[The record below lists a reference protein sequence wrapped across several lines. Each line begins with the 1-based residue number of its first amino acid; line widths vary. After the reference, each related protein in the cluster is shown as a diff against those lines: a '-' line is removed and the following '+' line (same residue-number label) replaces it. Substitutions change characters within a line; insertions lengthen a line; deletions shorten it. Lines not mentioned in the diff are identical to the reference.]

1 MQSKVDSINSQNQKG
16 LMAKFIRGFTARFE
30 IYEKLEI
37 VDLPL
42 NMIVLCTLFKKITFL
57 VLINLICYSSVF
69 AQQDARCSSN
79 GGTYQCLKANLL
91 FRAQVGPPQTYY
103 ETGDEACI
111 ALIDST
117 AKYWAYYPNI
127 GPGCERDDVF
137 SDGTIRKLF
146 NQNWV
151 LPEQSCN
158 AFANKPAVSTQQLIT
173 NFRDTQ
179 DVLEDWR
186 GRSWCVYAGPAVI
199 KITGPSTTRVSTPGP
214 AIPQIATVTRNGTPI
229 ADKAVSISVNAGTAI
244 SGTTDSNGNYA
255 FTYVPPRSP
264 VVAQLTATCSE
275 CSNTATKAIT
285 VTGGFESCPADPG
298 TVEGN
303 PINPA
308 LAHKVQTE
316 VDYTDSAPHGLGLS
330 RHYRSSLE
338 VAFASMGSGW
348 SHNYAGRINIV
359 DDKFASILL
368 GSGYSAYFQ
377 RDTPSSAWTTSP
389 ANAANPDRL
398 DQSGDTITFLRDS
411 DNSRWTFTNTSPG
424 VLPIV
429 NARLSTITQ
438 RNGWT
443 MNLTYNA
450 ANQLTQ
456 ATNAFGRSLAF
467 AYNGSG
473 QLAQVTTPDARTISY
488 SYAANGAVQMVNYPA
503 TNGAPTSK
511 TYHYEL
517 TAFPQLLTGMT
528 NEAGQ
533 RYATYSYDAT
543 GRAVGTQHA
552 GGVDSYAISYPADAA
567 SAIPA
572 QGMLVASG
580 QSVDPAIF
588 RTSAQVID
596 PLGNVRTVQYQ
607 GGDGNV
613 RVLGQTSP
621 AGGSLFA
628 SRSFGQGGTLPTLET
643 DFLGFTNQTTW
654 DTARRLKTAETR
666 AAGRPE
672 AQTTT
677 TQWHPTLRLP
687 VLVTEQGRTMAY
699 TYDPLGNKLTE
710 TITDTSVSPQTSRT
724 TAYTYNPAGLVA
736 TETAPNN
743 AVTTYTYNA
752 AGNLVSS
759 TNALG
764 HVTTMAYAGADGAA
778 GRVTSMLAPTG
789 LATSYTYDARGRL
802 LSTTQAAGTSTLA
815 SLYTYTPSGQLA
827 SAALPS
833 GHQISYQY
841 DAAQRLVGWQ
851 DNRGARGAYTLDAMG
866 NRTTEQIKN
875 AAGQVVWQLARS
887 INAIN
892 RVASETVG
900 AAAGTVNNNLEQSYG
915 YNANGSLVSE
925 ANGLQQ
931 TTQYGLDGLRRVTA
945 ITNAASATANLAY
958 NALDAVTSAS
968 DFKGAATTTAR
979 DALGNALTTSSND
992 AGNQTA
998 QYDALGLPKQ
1008 TIDAQGQA
1016 TSITRDAL
1024 GRPTVITQADGRS
1037 TQLRYD
1043 LAGTAYNA
1051 AGSPN
1056 ASQGYLSQIVDT
1068 TDKTTYLRDGFGRVV
1083 KKTQQL
1089 APFTGTTAN
1098 PAGPIKSVQYSYATS
1113 STGSGP
1119 GVGQMASLTYPN
1131 GTLVSHVY
1139 SAAGQISQINWG
1151 SATASNPLV
1160 TDITYTP
1167 LGQPSSWNWQFADT
1181 SATTILPAT
1190 RVYDT
1195 AGRVIQTELGTYAY
1209 DSAGRITSL
1218 TQVLAKP
1225 SNTTSTSTAI
1235 TTATAVYT
1243 IGYDNLGR
1251 ISTFARAAGSGLAST
1266 APLPAQSAS
1275 FTYDANGNR
1284 LSSIQTTG
1292 SGAAAQTVKRTY
1304 TVDPTSNRLLGF
1316 TQTQLAGTATTGAT
1330 SAVNYTHDAN
1340 GAMLKDGLRSYEF
1353 DAANRLADVTTGV
1366 GIDAPTTRYVHNA
1379 LGQRLFKTEPLYAP
1393 VSSGSNPADPGVMQT
1408 LANFF
1413 ASLWGGNTTTAAPSA
1428 SEKLGYTYYYDEDGS
1443 LLFEQG
1449 SGGANSTGS
1458 SHYVYLPTP
1467 AGPMPIA
1474 TYTGNKHYAV
1484 HTDHLNTPRRLTNS
1498 AKQVAWQW
1506 AFSAF
1511 GDEQPTLA
1519 RNRFV
1524 DPSITPNAGTTT
1536 IAEVT
1541 FNLRYP
1547 GQYFDKESGLHYNWM
1562 RSYSPNNGRYTQA
1575 DPIDLQG
1582 GWNKFGY
1589 ALQNPLSYT
1598 DPDGL
1603 QIAIPAP
1610 IIGPGIGAIVRP
1622 GVGTLVDPI
1631 VTPGMPDPNDPNNSQ
1646 KCENIRKR
1654 IKNLRDEIYNKR
1666 YPDLQANP
1674 GKLPQRIG
1682 PGEAL
1687 RDTIRGHEVI
1697 LNRQLRRLKDL
1708 EEQYDK
1714 ECLC

>member
-1 MQSKVDSINSQNQKG
+1 MQSKVDSINSRNQKG
-16 LMAKFIRGFTARFE
+16 LVAKFIRGFNVLFCTNRKWVMGCLPQNSLTLNSRVLKFNCFLKGFLLLIICWFSTLAPQYAVAQTSRDICIQQNPRGMFDCSDSPAVVTDWSWSLSTFYDGPKTTYLSPVASEQGLIAGFMRAISEGQSALIPNFCGISIKSMGTLKEGRAYFE
-30 IYEKLEI
+30 RGTMLIYLSRD
-37 VDLPL
+37 V
-42 NMIVLCTLFKKITFL
+42 TF
-57 VLINLICYSSVF
+57 NLCYSSVN
-69 AQQDARCSSN
+69 SN
-79 GGTYQCLKANLL
+79 GVT
-91 FRAQVGPPQTYY
+91 
-103 ETGDEACI
+103 ETSYGLATINTQGRREGKC
-111 ALIDST
+111 T
-117 AKYWAYYPNI
+117 APKFFLGMTNEGHFFCYGYTKSETPNI
-127 GPGCERDDVF
+127 CSIKNISS
-137 SDGTIRKLF
+137 SDG
-146 NQNWV
+146 
-151 LPEQSCN
+151 
-158 AFANKPAVSTQQLIT
+158 VS
-173 NFRDTQ
+173 
-179 DVLEDWR
+179 
-186 GRSWCVYAGPAVI
+186 A
-199 KITGPSTTRVSTPGP
+199 
-214 AIPQIATVTRNGTPI
+214 
-229 ADKAVSISVNAGTAI
+229 
-244 SGTTDSNGNYA
+244 
-255 FTYVPPRSP
+255 
-264 VVAQLTATCSE
+264 
-275 CSNTATKAIT
+275 
-285 VTGGFESCPADPG
+285 
-298 TVEGN
+298 GN
-303 PINPA
+303 PI
-308 LAHKVQTE
+308 
-316 VDYTDSAPHGLGLS
+316 
-330 RHYRSSLE
+330 
-338 VAFASMGSGW
+338 
-348 SHNYAGRINIV
+348 
-359 DDKFASILL
+359 
-368 GSGYSAYFQ
+368 
-377 RDTPSSAWTTSP
+377 SP
-389 ANAANPDRL
+389 ATGEKLLTEPDYIDNGASPLSITRL
-398 DQSGDTITFLRDS
+398 YKSGVDSGITAYLS
-411 DNSRWTFTNTSPG
+411 LGKSWQ
-424 VLPIV
+424 IMEI
-429 NARLSTITQ
+429 ARLERPNDDSEVQVTTVIGERLRFFRPMQTSNPWRGIPSNCVDCPPPSTPIPEPPVWRSITSSHKFEKIATGYRFTHADNDYVYTFDTDNRILSVST
-438 RNGWT
+438 RNNW
-443 MNLTYNA
+443 LITYTYFA
-450 ANQLTQ
+450 TGQLSQIINQ
-456 ATNAFGRSLAF
+456 FGRSLLL
-467 AYNGSG
+467 AYNASG
-473 QLAQVTTPDARTISY
+473 QINQITQPDGRVVRYDYATGTDNIARLSRVTYPDNTF
-488 SYAANGAVQMVNYPA
+488 
-503 TNGAPTSK
+503 K
-511 TYHYEL
+511 TYLYENPS
-517 TAFPQLLTGMT
+517 FPNALTGVT
-528 NEAGQ
+528 DENNT
-533 RYATYSYDAT
+533 RLATYTYDAQ
-543 GRAVGTQHA
+543 GRAIDTQHA
-552 GGVDSYAISYPADAA
+552 GGANRYQVAYTGTGTVNSAQVTDPLGTARSYTYGTNLGQLAVTGANQPSGQGLRDAA
-567 SAIPA
+567 SRV
-572 QGMLVASG
+572 QNASG
-580 QSVDPAIF
+580 LVD
-588 RTSAQVID
+588 SEV
-596 PLGNVRTVQYQ
+596 
-607 GGDGNV
+607 
-613 RVLGQTSP
+613 
-621 AGGSLFA
+621 
-628 SRSFGQGGTLPTLET
+628 

-687 VLVTEQGRTMAY
+687 VLVTEQGRTTAM
-699 TYDPLGNKLTE
+699 TYDALGNKLTE
-710 TITDTSVSPQTSRT
+710 TLTDTSVNPQISRT

-743 AVTTYTYNA
+743 AVTSTTYNA
-752 AGNLVSS
+752 AGNPVSS

-778 GRVTSMLAPTG
+778 GRVTSMTAPTG

-900 AAAGTVNNNLEQSYG
+900 AAAGTVNNNLQQSYS

-958 NALDAVTSAS
+958 NALDAVTSAK
-968 DFKGAATTTAR
+968 DFKGATTATAR

-1008 TIDAQGQA
+1008 TIDALGQA

-1024 GRPTVITQADGRS
+1024 GRPTLITQADGRS

-1051 AGSPN
+1051 AGSPA
-1056 ASQGYLSQIVDT
+1056 ASKGYLSEIADT
-1068 TDKTTYLRDGFGRVV
+1068 TDKTTYLRDGFGRIV

-1098 PAGPIKSVQYSYATS
+1098 PAGAVKSVQYSYAAS

-1131 GTLVSHVY
+1131 GTLVSYVY

-1181 SATTILPAT
+1181 SATTVLPAT

-1195 AGRVIQTELGTYAY
+1195 AGRVIATELGTYTY

-1218 TQVLAKP
+1218 TQILAKP

-1251 ISTFARAAGSGLAST
+1251 ISTFNRAAGSGLAST

-1292 SGAAAQTVKRTY
+1292 SGAAANTVKRTY
-1304 TVDPTSNRLLGF
+1304 TVDPTSNRILNF

-1330 SAVNYTHDAN
+1330 SAVNYSYDAN
-1340 GAMLKDGLRSYEF
+1340 GAMTKDGLRSYEF

-1379 LGQRLFKTEPLYAP
+1379 LGQRLFKTEPLFAP

-1428 SEKLGYTYYYDEDGS
+1428 SEKLGFTYYYDEDGS
-1443 LLFEQG
+1443 LLYEVG

-1458 SHYVYLPTP
+1458 AHYVYLPTP

-1484 HTDHLNTPRRLTNS
+1484 QTDHLNTPRRLTNS
-1498 AKQVAWQW
+1498 SKQVAWQW

-1524 DPSITPNAGTTT
+1524 DPSTTPNAGTTT
-1536 IAEVT
+1536 VAEVT

-1547 GQYFDKESGLHYNWM
+1547 GQYFDKESNLHYNWM

-1575 DPIDLQG
+1575 DPIGLQG
-1582 GWNKFGY
+1582 GWNKFSY
-1589 ALQNPLSYT
+1589 VDSNPLSHT
-1598 DPDGL
+1598 DPKGL
-1603 QIAIPAP
+1603 VKWSGEMYSVIGIAGAGGGQFWFDLKSECVNGKYAYIRLYASALGVGLGAKFTGGASP
-1610 IIGPGIGAIVRP
+1610 ISFDDYLSDINPEAFQGGFTMASGGIGAILTGGYSAVRLGRNTADFSATP
-1622 GVGTLVDPI
+1622 SPAIGFDLSIAGLRGRATLA
-1631 VTPGMPDPNDPNNSQ
+1631 S
-1646 KCENIRKR
+1646 KE
-1654 IKNLRDEIYNKR
+1654 IKSCNC
-1666 YPDLQANP
+1666 P
-1674 GKLPQRIG
+1674 
-1682 PGEAL
+1682 
-1687 RDTIRGHEVI
+1687 
-1697 LNRQLRRLKDL
+1697 
-1708 EEQYDK
+1708 
-1714 ECLC
+1714 

>member
-1 MQSKVDSINSQNQKG
+1 MQSKVDSINSRNKKG
-16 LMAKFIRGFTARFE
+16 LMAKFIRCFNTFFWTDTKWEMGDLTLNSQIRCLFAAIFIFISMPVHAQTTHDGGCVQFDVNGWLDCSPTPNDVRPWVWGIYDINAGGRSSEDSNSESGAIANYIQAFTAHRLAIGDTSFCGLTVKSNGDQLLMKGQYGFDFGRFPDTLNRE
-30 IYEKLEI
+30 NTVILQGCSFDDKTSKSYYYDVPLRIGANRVLGCTAPFGPNANPVRVSSNSQYVTNACKKSL
-37 VDLPL
+37 DLL
-42 NMIVLCTLFKKITFL
+42 NRKIENTCL
-57 VLINLICYSSVF
+57 AQDGIRTPNPMLPATGERQLDEADYADSGLHPISWVRKYSSQNIVPY
-69 AQQDARCSSN
+69 SSGQSMGPQWRSN
-79 GGTYQCLKANLL
+79 HSHAMTY
-91 FRAQVGPPQTYY
+91 
-103 ETGDEACI
+103 
-111 ALIDST
+111 S
-117 AKYWAYYPNI
+117 
-127 GPGCERDDVF
+127 
-137 SDGTIRKLF
+137 
-146 NQNWV
+146 
-151 LPEQSCN
+151 
-158 AFANKPAVSTQQLIT
+158 PAVSVPIYINNSPTFISSASGWGTET
-173 NFRDTQ
+173 NFISIAEIEIAGDTKKIFRASVIAPDIWALKGSSGQLGTVRDAQTIAGFRYV
-179 DVLEDWR
+179 DENDT
-186 GRSWCVYAGPAVI
+186 VY
-199 KITGPSTTRVSTPGP
+199 R
-214 AIPQIATVTRNGTPI
+214 
-229 ADKAVSISVNAGTAI
+229 
-244 SGTTDSNGNYA
+244 
-255 FTYVPPRSP
+255 F
-264 VVAQLTATCSE
+264 
-275 CSNTATKAIT
+275 NTAGK
-285 VTGGFESCPADPG
+285 
-298 TVEGN
+298 
-303 PINPA
+303 
-308 LAHKVQTE
+308 
-316 VDYTDSAPHGLGLS
+316 
-330 RHYRSSLE
+330 
-338 VAFASMGSGW
+338 
-348 SHNYAGRINIV
+348 
-359 DDKFASILL
+359 LL
-368 GSGYSAYFQ
+368 
-377 RDTPSSAWTTSP
+377 TH
-389 ANAANPDRL
+389 
-398 DQSGDTITFLRDS
+398 
-411 DNSRWTFTNTSPG
+411 
-424 VLPIV
+424 
-429 NARLSTITQ
+429 TQ
-438 RNGWT
+438 RNGWVMSYT
-443 MNLTYNA
+443 YFANGQLSQITNQFGRNLLLAYNA
-450 ANQLTQ
+450 
-456 ATNAFGRSLAF
+456 
-467 AYNGSG
+467 SG
-473 QLAQVTTPDARTISY
+473 QINQITQPDGRVVRYDYSTGTDNIARLSRVTYPDNTF
-488 SYAANGAVQMVNYPA
+488 
-503 TNGAPTSK
+503 K
-511 TYHYEL
+511 TYLYENPS
-517 TAFPQLLTGMT
+517 FPNALTGVT
-528 NEAGQ
+528 DENNT
-533 RYATYSYDAT
+533 RLATYSYDAQ
-543 GRAVGTQHA
+543 GRAIDTQHA
-552 GGVDSYAISYPADAA
+552 GGANRYQVAYTGTGTVNSAQVTDPLGTARSYTYSTNLGQLAVTGANQPSGQGLRDAA
-567 SAIPA
+567 SRV
-572 QGMLVASG
+572 QNASG
-580 QSVDPAIF
+580 LVD
-588 RTSAQVID
+588 SEV
-596 PLGNVRTVQYQ
+596 
-607 GGDGNV
+607 
-613 RVLGQTSP
+613 
-621 AGGSLFA
+621 
-628 SRSFGQGGTLPTLET
+628 

-687 VLVTEQGRTMAY
+687 VLVTEQGRTTAM
-699 TYDPLGNKLTE
+699 TYDALGNKLTE
-710 TITDTSVSPQTSRT
+710 TLTDTSVNPQTSRT

-743 AVTTYTYNA
+743 AVTSYTYNA
-752 AGNLVSS
+752 AGNPVSS

-778 GRVTSMLAPTG
+778 GRVTSMTAPTG

-851 DNRGARGAYTLDAMG
+851 DNRGARGTYTLDAMG

-900 AAAGTVNNNLEQSYG
+900 AAAGTVNNNLQQSYG

-958 NALDAVTSAS
+958 NAQGAVTSAK
-968 DFKGAATTTAR
+968 DFKGATTTTAR

-992 AGNQTA
+992 AGNQSA

-1008 TIDAQGQA
+1008 TIDALGQA

-1068 TDKTTYLRDGFGRVV
+1068 TDKTTYLRDGFGRIV

-1131 GTLVSHVY
+1131 GTLVSYVY

-1151 SATASNPLV
+1151 NSTTSNPLV

-1167 LGQPSSWNWQFADT
+1167 LGQPASWNWQFADT

-1195 AGRVIQTELGTYAY
+1195 AGRVIATELGSYTY

-1243 IGYDNLGR
+1243 IGYDSLGR

-1379 LGQRLFKTEPLYAP
+1379 LGQRLFKTEPLFAP

-1575 DPIDLQG
+1575 DPIGLQG
-1582 GWNKFGY
+1582 GWNKFSY
-1589 ALQNPLSYT
+1589 VDSNPLSHT
-1598 DPDGL
+1598 DPKGL
-1603 QIAIPAP
+1603 VKWSGEMYSVIGIAGAGGGQFWFDLKSECVNGKYAYIRLYASALGVGLGAKFTGGASP
-1610 IIGPGIGAIVRP
+1610 ISFDDYLSDINPEAFQGGFTMASGGIGAILTGGYSAVRLGRNTADFSATP
-1622 GVGTLVDPI
+1622 SPAIGFDLSIAGLLGRATLA
-1631 VTPGMPDPNDPNNSQ
+1631 S
-1646 KCENIRKR
+1646 KE
-1654 IKNLRDEIYNKR
+1654 IKSCNC
-1666 YPDLQANP
+1666 P
-1674 GKLPQRIG
+1674 
-1682 PGEAL
+1682 
-1687 RDTIRGHEVI
+1687 
-1697 LNRQLRRLKDL
+1697 
-1708 EEQYDK
+1708 
-1714 ECLC
+1714 

>member
-1 MQSKVDSINSQNQKG
+1 MLG
-16 LMAKFIRGFTARFE
+16 W
-30 IYEKLEI
+30 
-37 VDLPL
+37 LPS
-42 NMIVLCTLFKKITFL
+42 
-57 VLINLICYSSVF
+57 Y
-69 AQQDARCSSN
+69 
-79 GGTYQCLKANLL
+79 AN
-91 FRAQVGPPQTYY
+91 FYKESRV
-103 ETGDEACI
+103 C
-111 ALIDST
+111 
-117 AKYWAYYPNI
+117 
-127 GPGCERDDVF
+127 
-137 SDGTIRKLF
+137 
-146 NQNWV
+146 
-151 LPEQSCN
+151 
-158 AFANKPAVSTQQLIT
+158 PAAISL
-173 NFRDTQ
+173 
-179 DVLEDWR
+179 
-186 GRSWCVYAGPAVI
+186 S
-199 KITGPSTTRVSTPGP
+199 GPSTTRVSTPGP
-214 AIPQIATVTRNGTPI
+214 AIRQTATVTRNGVPQ
-229 ADKAVSISVNAGTAI
+229 AGKAVSINLTGGGSAAI

-255 FTYVPPRSP
+255 FTYVPPRRP

-285 VTGGFESCPADPG
+285 VTGGIESCPADPG

-316 VDYTDSAPHGLGLS
+316 TDYTDSAPHGLGQS
-330 RHYRSSLE
+330 RHYRSSQE

-348 SHNYAGRINIV
+348 SHSYAGRINIT

-377 RDTPSSAWTTSP
+377 RDTPSSAWYTNP
-389 ANAANPDRL
+389 ANSAYPDRL
-398 DQSGDTITFLRDS
+398 DQSGDTLVYKRDS

-424 VLPIV
+424 QLPIV
-429 NARLSTITQ
+429 DARLSSITQ

-473 QLAQVTTPDARTISY
+473 QLAQVTTPDGRAISY
-488 SYAANGAVQMVNYPA
+488 SYAANGAVQTVNYPA
-503 TNGAPTSK
+503 ANGATASK
-511 TYHYEL
+511 TYHYEV
-517 TAFPQLLTGMT
+517 TAFPQLLTGIT

-533 RYATYSYDAT
+533 RYATFAYDDT

-552 GGVDSYAISYPADAA
+552 GGVDNYAISYPADAA

-572 QGMLVASG
+572 QGLLVASG
-580 QSVDPAIF
+580 QGVDPTVF
-588 RTSAQVID
+588 RTSAQVTD

-621 AGGSLFA
+621 AGGSMFA

-643 DFLGFTNQTTW
+643 DYLGFTNQSTW
-654 DTARRLKTAETR
+654 DTTRLLKTAETR

-687 VLVTEQGRTMAY
+687 TLVTETGRTTAM
-699 TYDPLGNKLTE
+699 TYDALGNKLSE
-710 TITDTSVSPQTSRT
+710 TITDTSVPPTSPNASRT
-724 TAYTYNPAGLVA
+724 TAYTYNAAGLVA

-752 AGNLVSS
+752 AGNPMTS

-778 GRVTSMLAPTG
+778 GRITSLTAPTG
-789 LATSYTYDARGRL
+789 MTTAYTYDARGRV
-802 LSTTQAAGTSTLA
+802 LSTVQAAGTSTLA
-815 SLYTYTPSGQLA
+815 TQYTYTPSGQLA

-851 DNRGARGAYTLDAMG
+851 DNRGARGVYTLDAMG
-866 NRTTEQIKN
+866 NRTVEQIKDS
-875 AAGQVVWQLARS
+875 AGQVVWQLARS
-887 INAIN
+887 INALN

-900 AAAGTVNNNLEQSYG
+900 AAAGTVNSNQLTTYS
-915 YNANGSLVSE
+915 YNANGSLVGE

-931 TTQYGLDGLRRVTA
+931 STSYGLDGLRRVTA
-945 ITNAASATANLAY
+945 ITNAASASASLAY
-958 NALDAVTSAS
+958 NALDAVTNAT
-968 DFKGAATTTAR
+968 DFKGVATATGR
-979 DALGNALTTSSND
+979 DALGNALTTTSND
-992 AGNQTA
+992 AGPQSA
-998 QYDALGLPKQ
+998 QYDALGLPRQ
-1008 TIDAQGQA
+1008 ITDALGQA
-1016 TSITRDAL
+1016 TTITRDAL
-1024 GRPTVITQADGRS
+1024 SRPTLITQADGRS

-1043 LAGTAYNA
+1043 LPGTAYNA

-1056 ASQGYLSQIVDT
+1056 ASKGYLSEIVDT
-1068 TDKTTYLRDGFGRVV
+1068 TDKTTYLRDGMGRVV

-1089 APFTGTTAN
+1089 APFTGTTAS
-1098 PAGPIKSVQYSYATS
+1098 PAGAVKSVSYGYATS

-1119 GVGQMASLTYPN
+1119 GVGQMSSLTYPN
-1131 GTLVSHVY
+1131 GTIVSYVY
-1139 SAAGQISQINWG
+1139 SAAGQITQISWG
-1151 SATASNPLV
+1151 NATTSNPLV

-1167 LGQPSSWNWQFADT
+1167 LGQPASWNWQFADT
-1181 SATTILPAT
+1181 SATTVLPAV

-1195 AGRVIQTELGTYAY
+1195 AGRVIQTELGSYTY

-1225 SNTTSTSTAI
+1225 ANTTATSTAI

-1243 IGYDNLGR
+1243 IGYDSLGR
-1251 ISTFARAAGSGLAST
+1251 ISTFARAAGAGAAST
-1266 APLPAQSAS
+1266 APLAAQSAS

-1284 LSSIQTTG
+1284 LASIQTTG
-1292 SGAAAQTVKRTY
+1292 SGTAAQTTRRTY
-1304 TVDPTSNRLLGF
+1304 TVDATSNRILSF
-1316 TQTQLAGTATTGAT
+1316 TQTQLACTANTGAT
-1330 SAVNYTHDAN
+1330 SNVNYTHDAN
-1340 GAMLKDGLRSYEF
+1340 GALLKDGLRSYEF

-1428 SEKLGYTYYYDEDGS
+1428 SEKLGFTYYYDEDGS
-1443 LLFEQG
+1443 LLYEQG

-1474 TYTGNKHYAV
+1474 TYTGSKHYAV
-1484 HTDHLNTPRRLTNS
+1484 QTDHLNTPRRLTNS

-1524 DPSITPNAGTTT
+1524 DPVTTPNAGTTT
-1536 IAEVT
+1536 IADVT

-1547 GQYFDKESGLHYNWM
+1547 GQYADKESGLHFNWM

-1575 DPIDLQG
+1575 DPIGLSG
-1582 GWNKFGY
+1582 GWNRFAY
-1589 ALQNPLSYT
+1589 ANSNPVKYSDPTGLIVGVDDLIITGGVLVVGCAMSSGCSAAVTNAVSSAISTVNNAASSFIEFCSPKT
-1598 DPDGL
+1598 DDFCTRNQQRL
-1603 QIAIPAP
+1603 LKERNFLIDASALADLRDIETRVS
-1610 IIGPGIGAIVRP
+1610 ISNAIVAYNREVDSHNKLCPQLPALKLRP
-1622 GVGTLVDPI
+1622 L
-1631 VTPGMPDPNDPNNSQ
+1631 
-1646 KCENIRKR
+1646 
-1654 IKNLRDEIYNKR
+1654 L
-1666 YPDLQANP
+1666 
-1674 GKLPQRIG
+1674 
-1682 PGEAL
+1682 
-1687 RDTIRGHEVI
+1687 
-1697 LNRQLRRLKDL
+1697 
-1708 EEQYDK
+1708 
-1714 ECLC
+1714 